1 MQTLNK
7 VRIPRIFLVVLV
19 IIVIHFTLSYFAGH
33 YVAKEIG
40 TEMGT
45 IVAEGSSEYYH
56 SSDEEVF
63 KEMKQNANKVV
74 NNWTPIYSV
83 MNFPTTPLINP
94 LKEWAYRKFLFAPAL
109 AGNISREEFKARGAI
124 NDNFWAGINSMA
136 FGLLIYVLIKLCHS
150 YRLKLLP
157 KT

>member
-1 MQTLNK
+1 MNK
-7 VRIPRIFLVVLV
+7 VRRPRIFLVVFV
-19 IIVIHFTLSYFAGH
+19 IVIHFTLTYFAGH

-40 TEMGT
+40 TQIGN
-45 IVAEGSSEYYH
+45 IVAENSSEYYQ
-56 SSDEEVF
+56 SFNEKGF
-63 KEMKQNANKVV
+63 KEMKEDANKAV
-74 NNWTPIYSV
+74 NNWKTIYSV
-83 MNFPTTPLINP
+83 MNFPTAPLVNP
-94 LKEWAYRKFLFAPAL
+94 LKAWAFHKFLFVPAL
-109 AGNISREEFKARGAI
+109 AGDISREEFKARGAI